1 MKKTTPPKI
10 SYIRDLHKCVTR
22 VTLTY
27 EIQSEIHV
35 CVFTTNEGTLL
46 RSYERRYLR
55 TFVRTFVCTKVTYLL
70 EHLRIRSY
78 LRTYLRSL
86 PS

>member
-35 CVFTTNEGTLL
+35 CVFTLGDYKTIVMRDRHL
-46 RSYERRYLR
+46 
-55 TFVRTFVCTKVTYLL
+55 FVRTRVRLVPVPTCGCA
-70 EHLRIRSY
+70 RITLQQRVNHDSF
-78 LRTYLRSL
+78 
-86 PS
+86 